1 MATDQSLSAAS
12 NSGSDLCRVERV
24 ARGWVKRADPAGKNR
39 WGALLRIATLL
50 LPWPMLRVTAGN
62 GDAESVREEAER
74 LQRWRA
80 AGLPVPE
87 VLEATDAYLVT
98 ADAGV
103 PLRRW
108 LRDQTDPVRRLEAV
122 KKAARA
128 LGQLHRLG
136 LCHGRPFLKDIVYDG
151 ESVSFIDLE
160 EDPARVMLV
169 LTAQVRDVMLFVM
182 SYTASL
188 SEAHSLEDLR
198 AIAAVYRE
206 ENPSPRLQRS
216 LRRNLRALWW
226 AALPLRLCPWGWLG
240 RDGRQAVL
248 GLRVLRRLAR

>member
-1 MATDQSLSAAS
+1 MAIDQKFFTAS
-12 NSGSDLCRVERV
+12 TTGADLCRVERV

-39 WGALLRIATLL
+39 WAALLRVATLL
-50 LPWPMLRVTAGN
+50 LPWPMLRATATS
-62 GDAESVREEAER
+62 GDATSVREEAER
-74 LQRWRA
+74 LQRWRL

-98 ADAGV
+98 ADAGIS
-103 PLRRW
+103 LRRW
-108 LRDQTDPVRRLEAV
+108 LQLETDPARRVDAV

-151 ESVSFIDLE
+151 RSVSFVDLE

-182 SYTASL
+182 SFTASL
-188 SEAHSLEDLR
+188 AERHPLGDLR
-198 AIAAVYRE
+198 AIATAYRE

-226 AALPLRLCPWGWLG
+226 TALPLRLCPWRWLG

-248 GLRVLRRLAR
+248 GLRVLRQLAR

>member
-1 MATDQSLSAAS
+1 MATRPNLTTDSQPGADLS
-12 NSGSDLCRVERV
+12 RVERV

-39 WGALLRIATLL
+39 WGALLRVATLL
-50 LPWPMLRVTAGN
+50 MPWPMLRATATN
-62 GDAESVREEAER
+62 GDVASVREEADR
-74 LQRWRA
+74 LQRWRS

-87 VLEATDAYLVT
+87 VIEATDAYLIT
-98 ADAGV
+98 AHAGT

-108 LRDQTDPVRRLEAV
+108 LREERDPARRLEAV

-136 LCHGRPFLKDIVYDG
+136 LCHGRPFMKDIVYDG
-151 ESVSFIDLE
+151 DAVSFIDLE
-160 EDPARVMLV
+160 EDPTRVMLV

-188 SEAHSLEDLR
+188 AHEHPLEELR
-198 AIAAVYRE
+198 AIAAAYRE
-206 ENPSPRLQRS
+206 ENPSVRLQRS
-216 LRRNLRALWW
+216 LQRNLRALWW
-226 AALPLRLCPWGWLG
+226 AALPLRLCPWSWLG